1 MNKVEFAG
9 KDKIMMGNG
18 TGLNIKHI
26 GQSSFQSQ
34 FSSKLLSLNH
44 FLHIPSITKNLPN
57 VSKFAKD
64 NFEFFPNFCYVKD
77 QVSKEI
83 LMEGRV
89 KNGLYVFDDFTL
101 LHSVKPLS
109 VPYSTS
115 SCEFL
120 PSAKPLSVPSS
131 IASCESSTSSFQNHV
146 SSPFQYNPKSCIAT
160 KDSIGSLNTLDL
172 WHHKPQT
179 WTFISQN
186 CKVYYV

>member
-34 FSSKLLSLNH
+34 FSSKSLSLNH
-44 FLHIPSITKNLPN
+44 FLHISSITKNLPN

-64 NFEFFPNFCYVKD
+64 NVVYFEFFPNFFYVKD

-109 VPYSTS
+109 VPYSTA
-115 SCEFL
+115 SCDFL
-120 PSAKPLSVPSS
+120 PSAKPLSVPSF
-131 IASCESSTSSFQNHV
+131 IASC
-146 SSPFQYNPKSCIAT
+146 
-160 KDSIGSLNTLDL
+160 
-172 WHHKPQT
+172 
-179 WTFISQN
+179 
-186 CKVYYV
+186 

>member
-109 VPYSTS
+109 VP
-115 SCEFL
+115 
-120 PSAKPLSVPSS
+120 SS

-172 WHHKPQT
+172 WHHRPQT
-179 WTFISQN
+179 WTFIS
-186 CKVYYV
+186 

>member
-64 NFEFFPNFCYVKD
+64 NVVYFEFFPNFFYVKD

-109 VPYSTS
+109 VPS
-115 SCEFL
+115 F
-120 PSAKPLSVPSS
+120 
-131 IASCESSTSSFQNHV
+131 IASC
-146 SSPFQYNPKSCIAT
+146 
-160 KDSIGSLNTLDL
+160 
-172 WHHKPQT
+172 
-179 WTFISQN
+179 
-186 CKVYYV
+186 